1 MQQGCWNTPHSEE
14 GEGGNKHCARA
25 SCCCCQTNV
34 RPSPHTGTLHISCV
48 VSPVHAAVDS
58 ADLVSVLCGVTACC
72 PG

>member
-34 RPSPHTGTLHISCV
+34 RPSPHTGTLHILCCV
-48 VSPVHAAVDS
+48 TCP
-58 ADLVSVLCGVTACC
+58 CC
-72 PG
+72 S